1 MSGLQALAD
10 GAAPPPPAG
19 LVIVRRGPSGVVE
32 TVTTGPVA
40 PDAVFELG
48 SITKAVTGLLLAD
61 AVVRGEVALDE
72 PLAAVLPGA
81 RPRAPI
87 TLEQLATHTAGLPR
101 VPLGYVRRHALRH
114 RRDPYARSTLP
125 ELLHDLG
132 AVRPR
137 RRHLGYSNLGA
148 ALLGQALAARL
159 GAPYEELVE
168 TRVLGPLGVEG
179 VWARGAPAVATPHD
193 RRGRPVPAWSLGA
206 YAPAG
211 CLRGTAAGAL
221 GLSLACMAPPA
232 ALRDAMTLALTPRK
246 LRGPLQPGLG
256 WMRSPAGRGV
266 RMWWHNGGTGGSRAF
281 TGFVPEREVAVAAVA
296 NTTRSPDRAAV
307 RALVDQSSSKSSV

>member
-10 GAAPPPPAG
+10 GAAAPPPAG
-19 LVIVRRGPSGVVE
+19 LVIVRRGAAGEVE

-137 RRHLGYSNLGA
+137 RRHRGYSNLGA

-179 VWARGAPAVATPHD
+179 VWARGAPAGRHAARPSRPPGR
-193 RRGRPVPAWSLGA
+193 RRGRSGA

-211 CLRGTAAGAL
+211 CLRGTAAGRARAL
-221 GLSLACMAPPA
+221 AGLHGA
-232 ALRDAMTLALTPRK
+232 AGADRRDAS
-246 LRGPLQPGLG
+246 
-256 WMRSPAGRGV
+256 RSR
-266 RMWWHNGGTGGSRAF
+266 
-281 TGFVPEREVAVAAVA
+281 
-296 NTTRSPDRAAV
+296 
-307 RALVDQSSSKSSV
+307 